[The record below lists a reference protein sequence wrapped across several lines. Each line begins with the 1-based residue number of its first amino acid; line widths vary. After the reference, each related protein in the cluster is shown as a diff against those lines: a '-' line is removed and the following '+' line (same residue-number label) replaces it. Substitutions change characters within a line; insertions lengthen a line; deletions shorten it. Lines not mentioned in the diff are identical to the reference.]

1 MNNEH
6 EQSYYDFLNYA
17 EESIGHPNE
26 RFRIMTMTETLLDGM
41 EGTMKELEEAQELV
55 GELVDRLNAM
65 QRRYDELQAKYNG
78 LVGR

>member
-41 EGTMKELEEAQELV
+41 EGAMKELEEAQELV